1 MTTVKILSVA
11 TLVAAATVSFA
22 GCSSGSVHSSSIPSS
37 AAAAAS
43 VIASAASS
51 AAAASGATASGSGV
65 PGTAACPLTA
75 TQVTN
80 AMGETYG
87 APTSSYG
94 ICTYASSDNALTIQV
109 HDASGDFD
117 FAATLATA
125 EQDNGSQTT
134 TTIPGLGDKASGVG
148 LEIIVQSGAKT
159 IDIRNADSPGF
170 GKWPKSIALAK
181 LIIAGLH

>member
-1 MTTVKILSVA
+1 
-11 TLVAAATVSFA
+11 
-22 GCSSGSVHSSSIPSS
+22 
-37 AAAAAS
+37 
-43 VIASAASS
+43 
-51 AAAASGATASGSGV
+51 
-65 PGTAACPLTA
+65 
-75 TQVTN
+75 
-80 AMGETYG
+80 MGETYG
-87 APTSSYG
+87 APTSTYG
-94 ICTYASSDNALTIQV
+94 ICTYESSGNALTIQV

-117 FAATLATA
+117 FSASLATA

-148 LEIIVQSGAKT
+148 LEIIVQSGGKT